1 MKKLLG
7 IVVLCLLLVSC
18 RYDGENYG
26 FGKRLTVIE
35 QNNDLIT
42 IQWFPNIA
50 SKKLIFDKAQNHCS
64 QFKKYPIAGELVK
77 GAYDLQTLTYKCEK
91 PSISGNKNFVVLY
104 LYGDEID
111 ALPNAE
117 KHCLKFQRT
126 AKYKSKEDY
135 KVVFDCVD

>member
-1 MKKLLG
+1 MNKILG
-7 IVVLCLLLVSC
+7 IMVLCLLLVSC

-50 SKKLIFDKAQNHCS
+50 SKKLIFNKAKSHCL
-64 QFKKYPIAGELVK
+64 QFEKYPIAGELVR
-77 GAYDLQTLTYKCEK
+77 GAYDLQTQTYKCEK

-111 ALPNAE
+111 ALPEAE